1 MLAKVSIPV
10 ISGKKIHMQQDLIS
24 CENVCWR
31 ADFAACRSPLSR
43 AAVAQPNVVCSTA
56 GCPKVSPGVAERPT
70 VYDMAFQ
77 DCFHPCL
84 LFRSGSCK
92 WSGLIVDFQIQKH
105 RMLCAIDLLI
115 LSSLLLSIFWFCCAS
130 FSLTQSICLIN
141 ASIHCSLS
149 GNWYAET
156 NKTKYKGGKGSLFSI

>member
-1 MLAKVSIPV
+1 MRTCVEDLASLPVAHLYRAML
-10 ISGKKIHMQQDLIS
+10 
-24 CENVCWR
+24 
-31 ADFAACRSPLSR
+31 SPSPMR
-43 AAVAQPNVVCSTA
+43 VACSTA
-56 GCPKVSPGVAERPT
+56 GCPKVSPGVAECPT
-70 VYDMAFQ
+70 DYDMAFQ

-130 FSLTQSICLIN
+130 FSLTQSIYLIN
-141 ASIHCSLS
+141 RLHSVSYSELFCSAGCFRASAVVCGCSLS
-149 GNWYAET
+149 
-156 NKTKYKGGKGSLFSI
+156 YKIVCIQQQPASF